1 MANGITQVTA
11 NTGSTTAAPAVT
23 TQINTD
29 AISANEGTQQYQD
42 MVNDAVPAEAGGNS
56 TVGNALA
63 VAGGAGNLNQNNT
76 VGLESAQG
84 IANDP
89 ASFLTPELTLSGNTP
104 TIDPTNGLMDPTA
117 EQYQMDTGGLNAG
130 VAAAGTSTIS
140 SAPQN
145 QGANTYEAAAATGAV
160 LEAQGTAS
168 QGSVSE
174 EAIVT
179 AEQIDMQG
187 TATGVNADG
196 TKNYTGQALTEFASQ
211 NISTMIDTSTVAGK
225 LLAQELGEGNY
236 TDTKSTVVGQL
247 GIISKQFEGPNGEA
261 RIPPWAQAT
270 ARNVSRIAAFK
281 GMTGTAATAAM
292 STAIMEATLPIA
304 QQEAQFMQT
313 LTVKN
318 LDNRQ
323 QSTINRANVLSKM
336 DQLNLD
342 ARMQTAITNSKNFM
356 EMDLANLS
364 NEQQM
369 AVVNTQARV
378 QSILEDSKS
387 ENAARAFG
395 ANADNDFQ
403 KFYDELGSSISKFNA
418 EQMNNMAK
426 FNAGEINDNS
436 EFNATLE
443 NNREQYYRTMQYN
456 IDLSNAKWRQDVTMK
471 ETEMSFEAAALDVK
485 NLFDITTESMNRLW
499 DRADAILDYA
509 WKAGES
515 ELDRENRIAVAQ
527 LQAPKKKSGLLGA
540 IGNIFGAV
548 AGSEAGSTA
557 IVQGAKWLL
566 GLSDERLKKNIVKFS
581 TLKNGIN
588 VYRWEWNDEGKHL
601 AGDQPTF
608 GVLAQEVQK
617 IVPEAVN
624 MGSDGYLRVNY
635 GMIVQ

>member
-1 MANGITQVTA
+1 MANGITQVTS
-11 NTGSTTAAPAVT
+11 NTTGSTSTTSPVT
-23 TQINTD
+23 TQITTGPL
-29 AISANEGTQQYQD
+29 SANEGTQQYQD
-42 MVNDAVPAEAGGNS
+42 VVNDAVPAEAGGDS
-56 TVGNALA
+56 VVGNALA
-63 VAGGAGNLNQNNT
+63 VAGGAGSLNQNNN
-76 VGLESAQG
+76 VGLESAEG

-89 ASFLTPELTLSGNTP
+89 ASFLIPEMSLSDNTP
-104 TIDPTNGLMDPTA
+104 DIDPTSGLMDPTA
-117 EQYQMDTGGLNAG
+117 EQYQMDASGLNAG
-130 VAAAGTSTIS
+130 VASADTSTIS
-140 SAPQN
+140 SAPEN
-145 QGANTYEAAAATGAV
+145 PGASTYEAAASTGAV
-160 LEAQGTAS
+160 MDAQGTAS
-168 QGSVSE
+168 QGTVSE

-196 TKNYTGQALTEFASQ
+196 TKNYTGEALSQFASQ

-236 TDTKSTVVGQL
+236 TDTKATVMGQL
-247 GIISKQFEGPNGEA
+247 DIISKQFEGPDGQA

-378 QSILEDSKS
+378 QSILEDAKS

-395 ANADNDFQ
+395 ANAANDFQ

-456 IDLSNAKWRQDVTMK
+456 IDLSNAKWRQEVTMK
-471 ETEMSFEAAALDVK
+471 ETEMAFEAAALDVK

-499 DRADAILDYA
+499 DRADAILDYS
-509 WKAGES
+509 WKSGES
-515 ELDRENRIAVAQ
+515 ELDRETKVAIAQ
-527 LQAPKKKSGLLGA
+527 LQGGSKKNGLLSA
-540 IGNIFGAV
+540 AGNILGSL
-548 AGSEAGSTA
+548 AGSTAGSTA
-557 IVQGAKWLL
+557 IVTG
-566 GLSDERLKKNIVKFS
+566 VKAIF
-581 TLKNGIN
+581 
-588 VYRWEWNDEGKHL
+588 
-601 AGDQPTF
+601 AF
-608 GVLAQEVQK
+608 
-617 IVPEAVN
+617 
-624 MGSDGYLRVNY
+624 
-635 GMIVQ
+635 